1 MHVTL
6 KLTSYTYLSIYLL
19 TYLSTYLSIYLPL
32 YLLTYLP
39 TYLSIYLPIYLP
51 MYVTKYKW
59 IPDNLPYHYL
69 RYFET
74 LKTPEVSS
82 SNPFIRKM
90 YIQHLFTLI
99 KMGHPCPLLNFFGLI
114 NHQYNLCIK

>member
-1 MHVTL
+1 MNLGNHLRRKAFARDSEAHV
-6 KLTSYTYLSIYLL
+6 I
-19 TYLSTYLSIYLPL
+19 

-74 LKTPEVSS
+74 LKMIKFV
-82 SNPFIRKM
+82 
-90 YIQHLFTLI
+90 TLI
-99 KMGHPCPLLNFFGLI
+99 LQFIGDDNQIVNLLPKQN
-114 NHQYNLCIK
+114 

>member
-74 LKTPEVSS
+74 LKMIKFV
-82 SNPFIRKM
+82 
-90 YIQHLFTLI
+90 TLI
-99 KMGHPCPLLNFFGLI
+99 LHFIGDDNQIVNLLPKQN
-114 NHQYNLCIK
+114 